1 MNPRT
6 DLEQRIVA
14 SILVGDDGWAAIR
27 KAGATLD
34 PGDLVSIPARYI
46 AGSSK
51 RLHDAGLPNRIDA
64 VRIDLETRGELETVG
79 GAAFLGSLIDGT
91 PVNGNLAGMIDML
104 REVPEVEP
112 ELPDLAIDANRTDCG
127 AGRAFVAVNGRDVRH
142 VYGEG
147 WRAFDGK
154 RWARDEMGEIV
165 RRAKATADL
174 LLRAAVGVRDEAARK
189 LAVKWALSL
198 HSEARLTAMVNLAA
212 SEPGVTV
219 TRDAFDRDH
228 FLLNVQNGTIDL
240 HAGELRPHQ
249 RTDLLSKLAPVE
261 YDAEAACPKWRAFL
275 DRTFAG
281 NADLISFVQRAIGY
295 SLTGSTREQVLFLHY
310 GTGANGKSTMLGIVR
325 DTIGDYGR
333 EAPAEIFMA
342 HRNDQ
347 HPTGIA
353 GLHGARFVTAIE
365 TDDGRRLAEGLI
377 KSLTGGD
384 RVAAR
389 FMKRDFF
396 EFQPTFKLHLAVNHK
411 PAIRGT
417 DHAIWRRIRLVPY
430 TVTIPEAERDRDL
443 PDKLR
448 AELPGILR
456 WAAEGCIA
464 YMRDGLGEPP
474 AVTEATA
481 GYRRD
486 QDLVGAFLEAEC
498 TRGESYSVSKK
509 ALYAAYREW
518 AESNGEHALTQ
529 RKLSERLT
537 EIGIE
542 GTRDMHGRHWRSLG
556 LLSDREDMTQ

>member
-79 GAAFLGSLIDGT
+79 GAAFLGSLIEGT

-112 ELPDLAIDANRTDCG
+112 ELPDLAVDAHRTDTG
-127 AGRAFVAVNGRDVRH
+127 AGRAFVAMNGRDVRYVH
-142 VYGEG
+142 GEG
-147 WRAFDGK
+147 WRVFNGR
-154 RWARDEMGEIV
+154 RWARDESGEV
-165 RRAKATADL
+165 MRRAKATADRL
-174 LLRAAVGVRDEAARK
+174 LHEAV
-189 LAVKWALSL
+189 AVKDTGTKKAAAAWALSL
-198 HSEARLTAMVNLAA
+198 HCEKRLHAMINLAA
-212 SEPGVTV
+212 SEPGVTIK
-219 TRDAFDRDH
+219 RESFDADPWT
-228 FLLNVQNGTIDL
+228 LNTDSGAIDL
-240 HAGELRPHQ
+240 RTGELRPHQ
-249 RTDLLSKLAPVE
+249 RADLLSKIAPVE
-261 YDAEAACPKWRAFL
+261 YDPGAEAPTWAASL
-275 DRTFAG
+275 DRIFADNEG
-281 NADLISFVQRAIGY
+281 LIAFVQRAIGY
-295 SLTGSTREQVLFLHY
+295 SLTGSTREQVLFVHY
-310 GTGANGKSTMLGIVR
+310 GTGANGKSTLLGIIR
-325 DTIGDYGR
+325 DAIGDYGR

-353 GLHGARFVTAIE
+353 GLHGARLITAIE

-389 FMKRDFF
+389 FMREDFF
-396 EFQPTFKLHLAVNHK
+396 EYRPTYKLHLAVNHR
-411 PAIRGT
+411 PTIRGT

-430 TVTIPEAERDRDL
+430 TVTIPEGERDRDL

-448 AELPGILR
+448 EELPGILR
-456 WAAEGCIA
+456 WCVAGTVA

-481 GYRRD
+481 GYRAD
-486 QDLVGAFLEAEC
+486 MDLVGAFLDSEC
-498 TRGESYSVSKK
+498 CTGDGYSVTKK
-509 ALYAAYREW
+509 ALYRAYKEW

-529 RKLSERLT
+529 RKLSKRLS
-537 EIGIE
+537 EVGIE
-542 GTRDMHGRHWRSLG
+542 GTRTKAGHFWTHLG
-556 LLSDREDMTQ
+556 LLSDRSG